1 MYLSIK
7 QHDDFRTLLM
17 SFEIPFR
24 AYIADKII
32 TDYSDSTSFE
42 TVMKAKNNSLQ
53 PYDIQYLR
61 DILPK
66 ICGGNKLNKLYD
78 KFITSYEPK
87 PIVVNDIEVPMVGQL
102 NVVTFSLTS
111 TFADLYNIFS
121 NYTDYCLLAE
131 KYRYARNKLDHPG
144 TRTLEENHLI
154 PVLSFVQ
161 NICSFIED
169 KYFVEKTKSDII
181 QLTTQLMNRK
191 IKWSFRENF
200 SDAPFTDNAIVCREN
215 EIDLVKKYVYG
226 IKGALRKKHSLCIY
240 GYGGVGKTALVLESI
255 KQIVAD
261 IIDNNTVNEY
271 TPKYILFFSAKK
283 RMLDIASESGKVIE
297 KKLRSHFETY
307 QDLEKLILDSLKI
320 NSLQNYSDEGI
331 IIIDNLES
339 MDISEREKVKDF
351 IEVMTPPKMQ
361 FIITSRNSE
370 DYEENYKLE
379 GFTDLDSGIKF
390 INIYATDNSLDL
402 NLNND
407 ESKELLSIS
416 KGNTLVLVL
425 SLRRLSKKLLTIK
438 ELTTDFNSFD
448 VWKSIKTFAEQC
460 PSNTYEVI
468 SEFMY
473 KDTFSQLESYFK
485 DNNSKL
491 FYEILKVFAVTQN
504 NEGNDGIDITTLCV
518 LTAGQ
523 YPQVQSVVDVLTNY
537 LITEKNNSQYYLNDF
552 AEKYIINRFVPDS
565 VEFERLSRDILARKD
580 EISRSLSQMEN
591 SRRNRP
597 ELSKIMTDWEIIS
610 DADKINA
617 AKIYHIYG
625 EVKWKCESASI
636 QSVDEAIDRFLDT
649 CREAE
654 SITAH
659 PYIKYQKARILQLIE
674 NYPALGRSYSE
685 EIIKAFQDT
694 VYVIKVVD
702 QYSSI
707 QSTKSYATLLW
718 FFGQYLYAKGRI
730 DEATQ
735 KLEES
740 KLSFER
746 INKIDSEYCKCISI
760 LCEIYLKTYQNS
772 PSQNKSYFIKA
783 EEIDKILEKNKRF
796 IQPKVRQLVAQSRN
810 TIENIR
816 KNNPKL

>member
-1 MYLSIK
+1 MYLSTK

-32 TDYSDSTSFE
+32 TDYVDSASFE
-42 TVMKAKNNSLQ
+42 TAIKAKNNSLQ

-66 ICGGNKLNKLYD
+66 ICGGNKLNKLYN
-78 KFITSYEPK
+78 KFITSYNPT

-102 NVVTFSLTS
+102 NIVTFALTS
-111 TFADLYNIFS
+111 TFIDLYNIFS

-161 NICSFIED
+161 NICSFIDD
-169 KYFVEKTKSDII
+169 KFFVEKTKSDII
-181 QLTTQLMNRK
+181 QLTTQLMNRN

-200 SDAPFTDNAIVCREN
+200 SDTPFSDNAIVCRET
-215 EIDLVKKYVYG
+215 EIALVKKYVYG

-297 KKLRSHFETY
+297 RKLRSHFETY
-307 QDLEKLILDSLKI
+307 EDLEKLILDNLKI
-320 NSLQNYSDEGI
+320 HSLQNYSDEGI

-339 MDISEREKVKDF
+339 MNLSECEKVKEF

-379 GFTDLDSGIKF
+379 GFTDLDSGINF
-390 INIYATDNSLDL
+390 INTYATDNSLDL
-402 NLNND
+402 NLTND
-407 ESKELLSIS
+407 ECKELLNIS

-438 ELTTDFNSFD
+438 ELTADFKSFD
-448 VWKSIKTFAEQC
+448 VWKSIKKFSEQC

-491 FYEILKVFAVTQN
+491 FYEIIKVFAVTQKNERN
-504 NEGNDGIDITTLCV
+504 NWIDITTLCV
-518 LTAGQ
+518 LTSG
-523 YPQVQSVVDVLTNY
+523 
-537 LITEKNNSQYYLNDF
+537 
-552 AEKYIINRFVPDS
+552 
-565 VEFERLSRDILARKD
+565 
-580 EISRSLSQMEN
+580 
-591 SRRNRP
+591 
-597 ELSKIMTDWEIIS
+597 
-610 DADKINA
+610 
-617 AKIYHIYG
+617 
-625 EVKWKCESASI
+625 
-636 QSVDEAIDRFLDT
+636 
-649 CREAE
+649 
-654 SITAH
+654 
-659 PYIKYQKARILQLIE
+659 
-674 NYPALGRSYSE
+674 
-685 EIIKAFQDT
+685 
-694 VYVIKVVD
+694 
-702 QYSSI
+702 
-707 QSTKSYATLLW
+707 
-718 FFGQYLYAKGRI
+718 
-730 DEATQ
+730 
-735 KLEES
+735 
-740 KLSFER
+740 
-746 INKIDSEYCKCISI
+746 
-760 LCEIYLKTYQNS
+760 
-772 PSQNKSYFIKA
+772 
-783 EEIDKILEKNKRF
+783 
-796 IQPKVRQLVAQSRN
+796 
-810 TIENIR
+810 
-816 KNNPKL
+816 

>member
-1 MYLSIK
+1 MYLSTK

-32 TDYSDSTSFE
+32 TDYVDSASFE
-42 TVMKAKNNSLQ
+42 TAIKAKNNSLQ

-66 ICGGNKLNKLYD
+66 ICGGNKLNKLYN
-78 KFITSYEPK
+78 KFITSYNPI

-102 NVVTFSLTS
+102 NIVTFALTS
-111 TFADLYNIFS
+111 TFIDLYNIFS

-161 NICSFIED
+161 NICSFIDD
-169 KYFVEKTKSDII
+169 KFFVEKTKSDII
-181 QLTTQLMNRK
+181 QLTTQLMNRN

-200 SDAPFTDNAIVCREN
+200 SDTPFSDNAIVCRET
-215 EIDLVKKYVYG
+215 EIALVKKYVYG

-297 KKLRSHFETY
+297 RKLRSHFETY
-307 QDLEKLILDSLKI
+307 EDLEKLILDNLKI
-320 NSLQNYSDEGI
+320 RSLQNYSDEGI

-339 MDISEREKVKDF
+339 MNLSEREKVKEF

-379 GFTDLDSGIKF
+379 GFTDLDSGINF
-390 INIYATDNSLDL
+390 INTYATDNSLDL
-402 NLNND
+402 NLTND
-407 ESKELLSIS
+407 ECKELLNIS

-438 ELTTDFNSFD
+438 ELTADFKSFD
-448 VWKSIKTFAEQC
+448 VWKSIKKFSEQC

-491 FYEILKVFAVTQN
+491 FYEIIKVFAVTQK
-504 NEGNDGIDITTLCV
+504 NEGNNGIDITTLCV
-518 LTAGQ
+518 LTSGQ

-537 LITEKNNSQYYLNDF
+537 LIIEKNNSQYYINDF

-565 VEFERLSRDILARKD
+565 VEYERLSREILARQN
-580 EISRSLSQMEN
+580 EVSRSLSQLEN
-591 SRRNRP
+591 SRQNRS
-597 ELSKIMTDWEIIS
+597 ELSQIMTDWEIIS

-625 EVKWKCESASI
+625 EVKKKCESAST
-636 QSVDEAIDRFLDT
+636 QSVDEAIENFLDI

-659 PYIKYQKARILQLIE
+659 PYIKYQKARILRLIE
-674 NYPALGRSYSE
+674 EYPALGKSYSE

-694 VYVIKVVD
+694 VYVIKIVD
-702 QYSSI
+702 QYSGI

-718 FFGQYLYAKGRI
+718 FFGQYLYSQGKT
-730 DEATQ
+730 DEAIQ

-740 KLSFER
+740 KLAFER

-760 LCEIYLKTYQNS
+760 LCEIYLNTYQDN

-783 EEIDKILEKNKRF
+783 EEIDNILEKNK
-796 IQPKVRQLVAQSRN
+796 KLMKHKMRQFVSQRRN